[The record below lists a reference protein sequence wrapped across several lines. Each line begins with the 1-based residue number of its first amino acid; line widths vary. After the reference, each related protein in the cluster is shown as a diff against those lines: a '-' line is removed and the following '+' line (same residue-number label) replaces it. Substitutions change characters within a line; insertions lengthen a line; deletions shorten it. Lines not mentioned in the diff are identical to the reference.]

1 MNDEILTLAE
11 VAEYLK
17 LSDKTILKMVKNH
30 EIPCAKIANQ
40 WRFSKP
46 VLNDWLTAKMEVIPQ
61 NDLSRLIEKEY
72 DSVPLSRLIDPA
84 NIILPLASTSKEEVI
99 RELAENAFAS
109 QLISDKVYFIR
120 KLVEREELTSTSI
133 GSGIAI
139 PHIRETSGKVVKEAK
154 IIIGVSEQGI
164 DFSSFDGEL
173 THLFFLLISDSEVV
187 HLRILSKI
195 SQIFRKEGAIESL
208 RSIKSKEGFIEYFI
222 QADKDFIYPEGI
234 END

>member
-1 MNDEILTLAE
+1 MNNEVLTLAE

-17 LSDKTILKMVKNH
+17 LSDKTILKMIKNH

-72 DSVPLSRLIDPA
+72 DFIPLSRLIDQE
-84 NIILPLASTSKEEVI
+84 NIILPLKAATQEEVI
-99 RELAENAFAS
+99 REMAERAFAS
-109 QLISDKVYFIR
+109 HLISDKEYFIR
-120 KLVEREELTSTSI
+120 KLMEREELISTSI
-133 GSGIAI
+133 GSGVAI
-139 PHIRETSGKVVKEAK
+139 PHIREASSKVVREAK
-154 IIIGVSEQGI
+154 IIIGVSDNGI

-195 SQIFRKEGAIESL
+195 SQVFRREGAIETL
-208 RSIKSKEGFIEYFI
+208 RGIKNKSGFVQYFI
-222 QADKDFIYPEGI
+222 QAERDFLLKEK
-234 END
+234 

>member
-17 LSDKTILKMVKNH
+17 LSDKTILKMVKNQ

-40 WRFSKP
+40 WRFSKLA
-46 VLNDWLTAKMEVIPQ
+46 LNDWLTSKMAVIPQ

-72 DSVPLSRLIDPA
+72 DSVPLSRLLDED
-84 NIILPLASTSKEEVI
+84 NIILPLISTTQEDVI
-99 RELAENAFAS
+99 REMAENAFAS
-109 QLISDKVYFIR
+109 KLISDKEYFIK
-120 KLVEREELTSTSI
+120 KLMEREELISTSI

-139 PHIRETSGKVVKEAK
+139 PHIREASAKVVKEAK
-154 IIIGVSEQGI
+154 IIIGVSEKGI

-195 SQIFRKEGAIESL
+195 SQIFRKEGAIEIL
-208 RSIKSKEGFIEYFI
+208 RSIQSKKGFIQYFI
-222 QADKDFIYPEGI
+222 EVDRDFLIQEK
-234 END
+234 